1 MDRTATASAQPMRDR
16 MAALLGRRRELK
28 WRRAGE
34 NLLEVSVMM
43 CCRAAMVGAVA
54 FSMASGSLFAATTE
68 VLRNEKVDVTEWR
81 LQPGEQAPLPAHHA
95 SVVVYMTGDAALAK
109 MADGTRQKIAVQRG
123 KAVDEAAR
131 AGMLVNTGREPLR
144 FVRVEFLSP
153 GAREM
158 WGMTG
163 LPPNYNMIFEDEH
176 SRTYN
181 IRIAA
186 HEWEPQHTHHNRV
199 VVCLSGAKLE
209 HVLPDG
215 SVQPSTLKTDEVDWR
230 PAQTHKG
237 HNIGDTNL
245 WVVAI
250 EPK

>member
-1 MDRTATASAQPMRDR
+1 
-16 MAALLGRRRELK
+16 
-28 WRRAGE
+28 
-34 NLLEVSVMM
+34 MM
-43 CCRAAMVGAVA
+43 CCRDALVGVVA
-54 FSMASGSLFAATTE
+54 LAMASGPLFAATTE
-68 VLRNEKVDVTEWR
+68 VLRNEKVDVTEWT
-81 LQPGEQAPLPAHHA
+81 LKPGEQAPLPAHHA
-95 SVVVYMTGDAALAK
+95 SVVVYMAGDEALAK
-109 MADGTRQKIAVQRG
+109 MADGTMRKITIERG
-123 KAVDEAAR
+123 KTVDEAAR
-131 AGMLVNTGREPLR
+131 AGMLVNTGSEPLR
-144 FVRVEFLSP
+144 FVRVEFLTP
-153 GAREM
+153 GTRET

-181 IRIAA
+181 IRVAA
-186 HEWEPQHTHHNRV
+186 HEWEPLHTHHNRV

-215 SVQPSTLKTDEVDWR
+215 SVQSSTLKTDEVDWR